1 MGKLSDKVA
10 VITGGSS
17 GIGLATAQRFV
28 AEDAYVFHHRPA
40 TDRAGR
46 LQPQHQQRSQERSDH
61 ALESFPKTVL
71 LIGASRG
78 LGLAMVAEF
87 LL

>member
-40 TDRAGR
+40 TDAPQRNHRCAG
-46 LQPQHQQRSQERSDH
+46 LLLAADLTQPSCKLYSKARRRWLPD
-61 ALESFPKTVL
+61 
-71 LIGASRG
+71 
-78 LGLAMVAEF
+78 
-87 LL
+87 